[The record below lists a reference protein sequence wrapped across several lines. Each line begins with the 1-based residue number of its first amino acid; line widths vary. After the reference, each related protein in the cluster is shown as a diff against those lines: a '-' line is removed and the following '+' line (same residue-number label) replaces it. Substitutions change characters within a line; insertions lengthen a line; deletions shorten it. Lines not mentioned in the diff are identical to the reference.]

1 MGRGDS
7 RTKRGKIFK
16 KSNGNTRPSK
26 QTKKIEE
33 KSVATKTR

>member
-16 KSNGNTRPSK
+16 KSNGNSRPSK
-26 QTKKIEE
+26 KTNKTEE
-33 KSVATKTR
+33 KSVSAKTR